1 MWELRDHEPLPTYV
15 RGRAVLIGDAAH
27 AMPPFQGQGAGQ
39 AIEDAE
45 GLSILLDTGVT
56 RDDVPRVLQQ
66 WDSIRRP
73 RATRVQLNARLASRE
88 LNESNSWKNMEFN
101 WTYNGI
107 RQEMQESSTINNH
120 DQE

>member
-39 AIEDAE
+39 AVEDAE

-66 WDSIRRP
+66 WDSVRRP
-73 RATRVQLNARLASRE
+73 RASRVQLNARLASRD
-88 LNESNSWKNMEFN
+88 LNESNSWENMEFN

-107 RQEMQESSTINNH
+107 RQEMQQKLKIDKD

>member
-1 MWELRDHEPLPTYV
+1 MWELRDHDPLPTYV
-15 RGRAVLIGDAAH
+15 QGRAVLIGDAAH

-39 AIEDAE
+39 AVEDAE
-45 GLSILLDTGVT
+45 GLSLLLDLGVT

-66 WDSIRRP
+66 WDSVRRP
-73 RATRVQLNARLASRE
+73 RASQVQLNARLASRA

-107 RQEMQESSTINNH
+107 RQEMQQGSKTDKQ

>member
-1 MWELRDHEPLPTYV
+1 MWELRDHDPLPTYV

-45 GLSILLDTGVT
+45 GLSLLLDNGIT

-73 RATRVQLNARLASRE
+73 RAAQVQLNTRMASRD

-101 WTYNGI
+101 WTYKGI
-107 RQEMQESSTINNH
+107 HEELQRNVKIDKH
-120 DQE
+120 DQK